1 MTARSAFAVGVLAMV
16 TAAMSAAVACAQSAP
31 QPILISLE
39 RLPSDAQKPVV
50 RVTTRV
56 LDCSAAPTISI
67 VAEWT
72 ERRRYLPTRLRIGRL
87 TGVIATR
94 PAAERLGDDVLRF
107 ARVTRK
113 HGRARLE
120 ATVVADWRA
129 RPHAAGCRLTLPAL
143 VAPAAADS
151 QAIRGVNRL
160 ASAIAVTRPSRRP
173 ERTTGRERVWTCGDG
188 GPEDCR
194 VDITLGS
201 IAASTGPSRTHRNDL
216 AGVLA
221 LLVLAGLLA
230 GLVTAAARHPRPRGG
245 VMKTWEELANEALSD
260 AREPITA
267 NATDLT
273 KFGVPATAIATV
285 LLTGLLG
292 IALDLDASR
301 GDVVVAASI
310 VLAAIMLGVYHAIA
324 SDIRTRGAVTIA
336 RIERL
341 GDLASEAMRRDT
353 ALAEDRAELIAA
365 KEAAERELAVAQAQ
379 LTECREARK
388 AAADL
393 RARWRPEPRGD

>member
-1 MTARSAFAVGVLAMV
+1 MMT
-16 TAAMSAAVACAQSAP
+16 TAMSGAVACAQSAP
-31 QPILISLE
+31 PPVLISLE
-39 RLPSDAQKPVV
+39 SLPSDAQKAVV

-72 ERRRYLPTRLRIGRL
+72 ERRRYVPTRLRIGRL
-87 TGVIATR
+87 TGIIATR

-107 ARVTRK
+107 ARVMRK

-129 RPHAAGCRLTLPAL
+129 RRHAAGCRLTLPAL

-160 ASAIAVTRPSRRP
+160 ASAITVTRPSRRP
-173 ERTTGRERVWTCGDG
+173 ERTTGRERVWTCGADG
-188 GPEDCR
+188 AGDCR
-194 VDITLGS
+194 VGVTLGA
-201 IAASTGPSRTHRNDL
+201 IAASTGPSRTNGNDL

-273 KFGVPATAIATV
+273 KLGVPATAIATV

-292 IALDLDASR
+292 IALNLDAEPRRGRRRGVDRPRRDHARRLPRDRQRHPHARSGDDRAYRAARRSGRR
-301 GDVVVAASI
+301 GDAARQGARRGHR
-310 VLAAIMLGVYHAIA
+310 AALN
-324 SDIRTRGAVTIA
+324 
-336 RIERL
+336 
-341 GDLASEAMRRDT
+341 
-353 ALAEDRAELIAA
+353 AA